1 MTTTDRVQ
9 DPVCGMRFDPDRAA
23 TAVELDGRTYHFC
36 CDGCRKE
43 FEADPRRFIR
53 REP

>member
-1 MTTTDRVQ
+1 MPEATQVQ
-9 DPVCGMRFDPDRAA
+9 DAVCGMRFEASRAA
-23 TAVELDGRTYHFC
+23 TSVEIDGRTYHFC

-53 REP
+53 RES